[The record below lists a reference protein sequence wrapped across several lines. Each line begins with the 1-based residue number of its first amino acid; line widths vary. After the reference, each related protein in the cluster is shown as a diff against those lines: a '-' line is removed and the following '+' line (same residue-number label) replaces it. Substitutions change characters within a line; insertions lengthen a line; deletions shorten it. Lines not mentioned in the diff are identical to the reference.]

1 MKDRVVYNSTMRI
14 TGYFKK
20 GVHNGIDIGWNTRK
34 YTEAQNFDVY
44 ANCYGTVVYTQTGY
58 TNQKGA
64 TGIASFGNLV
74 KIKHANGR
82 YSLYAHLKQVLVKK
96 GVVVDE
102 KTKIGIMGDTGNA
115 YGTHLHFEVREENET
130 RINPY
135 PYLTKSIYEYKED
148 SSLSVY
154 YIVQKGDNLSS
165 IASKYGTTWQNIY
178 ELNKAT
184 IGDNPNLIYAGQK
197 LLIKKGESPHK
208 KTIDEL
214 AKEVIQGK
222 WGNGEDRYRRLT
234 QAGYNYDEVQKRVN
248 EILLGR

>member
-1 MKDRVVYNSTMRI
+1 MKDRVVYDSTMRI

-20 GVHNGIDIGWNTRK
+20 GVHNGIDIGWNTKK

-74 KIKHANGR
+74 KIKHPNGR

-96 GVVVDE
+96 GDVVDE

-135 PYLTKSIYEYKED
+135 PYLTKCIYEYKED
-148 SSLSVY
+148 TSLSVY
-154 YIVQKGDNLSS
+154 YIVQKGDSLSS
-165 IASKYGTTWQNIY
+165 IASKYNTTWQSIY
-178 ELNKAT
+178 ELNRAT

-197 LLIKKGESPHK
+197 LLIKKGSSPHK

-222 WGNGEDRYRRLT
+222 WGNGEERFRRLT

-248 EILLGR
+248 EILIGR

>member
-20 GVHNGIDIGWNTRK
+20 GVHNGIDIGWNTKK

-44 ANCYGTVVYTQTGY
+44 ANCYGTVIYTQTGY

-96 GVVVDE
+96 GDVVDE

-115 YGTHLHFEVREENET
+115 YGTHLHFEVREENGT

-135 PYLTKSIYEYKED
+135 PYLTKGIYEYKED
-148 SSLSVY
+148 DSLSIY
-154 YIVQKGDNLSS
+154 YIVQKGDSLSS
-165 IASKYGTTWQNIY
+165 IASKYNTTWQNIY

-184 IGDNPNLIYAGQK
+184 IGANPNLIYAGQK

-222 WGNGEDRYRRLT
+222 WGNGEERFRRLT

>member
-20 GVHNGIDIGWNTRK
+20 GVHNGIDIGWNTKK

-96 GVVVDE
+96 GDVVNE

-135 PYLTKSIYEYKED
+135 PYLTEAIYEYKED
-148 SSLSVY
+148 DSLSIY
-154 YIVQKGDNLSS
+154 YIVQKGDSLSS
-165 IASKYGTTWQNIY
+165 IASKYNTTWQNIY

-184 IGDNPNLIYAGQK
+184 IGANPNLIYAGQK

-222 WGNGEDRYRRLT
+222 WGNGEERFRRLT